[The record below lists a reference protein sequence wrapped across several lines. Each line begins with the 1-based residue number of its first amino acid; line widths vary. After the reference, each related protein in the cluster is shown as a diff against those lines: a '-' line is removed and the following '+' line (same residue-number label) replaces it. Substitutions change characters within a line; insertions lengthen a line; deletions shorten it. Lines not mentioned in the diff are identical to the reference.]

1 MMQDQSQRT
10 TQTALILGALSGLA
24 IESARL
30 MAGRGWNLCLV
41 ARSKDKLTELAADL
55 TARGASKVTFIVMDI
70 AEAANGKALLST
82 AEELTGI
89 VTHVLVAWGAL
100 GDQTAAEK
108 DLTAAMNIL
117 NTNFNHQAICLLGI
131 SEIFETRK
139 SGLIAAISSVAGDRG
154 RQSNFIYGSA
164 KGAFSLFLQG
174 LRNRLVKSG
183 VHVVTIKPGFT
194 STPMTRQV
202 KQGPLFVGPDVIAS
216 GILKAIDGKKDVVY
230 LPWFWLPIMLII
242 KSIPER
248 VFKKLSL

>member
-10 TQTALILGALSGLA
+10 TQTALILGALSGMA

-70 AEAANGKALLST
+70 AEAANGKALLSK

-183 VHVVTIKPGFT
+183 VHVITVKPGFT

-216 GILKAIDGKKDVVY
+216 GILKAMDGKKDVVY